1 MVKNFEDDEVFDF
14 LQQEEIRKG
23 KEKNLDISIYAKP
36 EIPFNE
42 MRQLRKGL
50 EKGYDLSEYVHLG
63 VGVLAEV
70 RKSLEAGVPLSHYI
84 NVGYDSEQLV
94 AIRHALEKNIDIQ
107 PYLNIAYHGSCI
119 TEIAIGLEH
128 NIDVTPYADVRYTWR
143 KMREIRLGIEKRLDI
158 SKYLSP
164 LYSYWQMR
172 EIRLGLEEG
181 LDVDCYRNLMYTAK
195 EMHKRRICLKNHDN
209 IEFVTGNWTIIRD
222 NEYDIK
228 ISPDGLKAYFIWHSN
243 NPVGSVEEIQ
253 KILIQN
259 GIVYGVNITSL
270 EEIADK
276 YGEIN
281 IKTDEE
287 REILVATGIEAVNG
301 NNGYYEWFFE
311 TEVNY
316 LPQLT
321 SDGIHQFDNI
331 SWFQPVEE
339 GQILAVY
346 HNASPAYNGK
356 TVTGKIIRAKKGK
369 EKSMLKGRGF
379 KILPDMQTYVA
390 ERSGHVR
397 LNNNELMVS
406 DLIVLEDVAPSLP
419 VVSFDSDVYIKGIIS
434 KSVKLNVKGN
444 LQIDSAV
451 EGIQI
456 NCTGNLLLKS
466 GINSYSNPCPV
477 IVHGYIVSKYFEY
490 VNIQADGNIYFGN
503 SLNSNLSSYGE
514 IIGYGD
520 KGGIIGG
527 TSYAEKGFCIP
538 NLGNSAG
545 ISTTLMIG
553 DNSNIRQKRRDMETQ
568 ALEIRSTIARLT
580 EAYNSFRKNYTA
592 VERNSNPLF
601 LKTEDAIYTENLELE
616 VIDRK
621 LLTLRKRYERACNS
635 KIIVEQQI
643 YDNVFI
649 QYMEQKI
656 SAIPYKNV
664 EIYVKNNKIVIE
676 RFHRCGVK
684 PA

>member
-1 MVKNFEDDEVFDF
+1 MVENYEDDEVFDF

-36 EIPFNE
+36 EIPYNE

-50 EKGYDLSEYVHLG
+50 EKGYDLTAYIHLG

-70 RKSLEAGVPLSHYI
+70 RKSLEAGVSLSHYI
-84 NVGYDSEQLV
+84 KVGYDSEQLV

-143 KMREIRLGIEKRLDI
+143 KMREIRLWIEKRLDI

-181 LDVDCYRNLMYTAK
+181 LDVDYYRSLMYTAK

-209 IEFVTGNWTIIRD
+209 IELVTGNWTIIRD

-228 ISPDGLKAYFIWHSN
+228 ISPDGLKAYFIWRSN
-243 NPVGSVEEIQ
+243 SSVKSVDQLQ
-253 KILIQN
+253 KILNQN

-276 YGEIN
+276 CG
-281 IKTDEE
+281 KTSIEPDDE
-287 REILVATGIEAVNG
+287 REILVASGTEAVNG

-311 TEVNY
+311 TNVNY

-321 SDGIHQFDNI
+321 NDGIRQFDNI

-339 GQILAVY
+339 GQVLAVY
-346 HNASPAYNGK
+346 HNASKAYDGK
-356 TVTGKIIRAKKGK
+356 TVTGKIIRAKRGK
-369 EKSMLKGRGF
+369 EKSVLNGRGF
-379 KILPDMQTYVA
+379 KILPDTQTYVA

-397 LNNNELMVS
+397 LRNNKLVVS
-406 DLIVLEDVAPSLP
+406 DLIVLEDVGPSLP
-419 VVSFDSDVYIKGIIS
+419 VISYDSDVYIKGNIS
-434 KSVKLNVKGN
+434 KSVKLNVNGN

-466 GINSYSNPCPV
+466 GINSYSNPFPV
-477 IVHGYIVSKYFEY
+477 IVHGDVVSKYFEY
-490 VNIQADGNIYFGN
+490 VNIQAYGNIYFGN

-527 TSYAEKGFCIP
+527 ISYAEKGFCIP
-538 NLGNSAG
+538 NIGNSAG

-553 DNSNIRQKRRDMETQ
+553 DNSNIRQQRYDLETQ
-568 ALEIRSTIARLT
+568 AVGIRSTIARLT

-616 VIDRK
+616 EINRK
-621 LLTLRKRYERACNS
+621 QLTLSKRYERACNS

-643 YDNVFI
+643 YENVFI

-684 PA
+684 LA